1 MHCLHKC
8 YGWLMYK
15 VTDYPTSSRTEEN
28 FAVMQENK
36 PSYSRHLIWVW
47 GYSLVRE

>member
-1 MHCLHKC
+1 
-8 YGWLMYK
+8 MYK